1 MLVSTKGRYALRVV
15 VDLAEQ
21 AQDGR
26 VPLKQIAERQGIS
39 EKYLENILSVLV
51 RNGMLSGLRGK
62 GGGYCLAREPEA
74 ITVGEIVRLTEG
86 SLSPV
91 SCLNG
96 SHNTCERAARCRT
109 VRMWTEL
116 DKMISNY
123 LDSVT
128 IADLVCE
135 AAQEA

>member
-116 DKMISNY
+116 DKMINNY
-123 LDSVT
+123 LDGVT